1 MTSGA
6 QTKVIACCLCQCLVC
21 NGRTTTSAA
30 RPRAGDP
37 CEVSSILEKHTVAPR
52 MIKPDAIRHCARRW
66 PLWARTRSRIG
77 GSIYWRRIASVLD
90 FAPVRSEFDQ
100 KRIVD
105 NESVLVLGL

>member
-37 CEVSSILEKHTVAPR
+37 CEISSLLEKHTVAPIPSGAASEGGPALVR
-52 MIKPDAIRHCARRW
+52 FPWQGRHPTEGGILGGNSSDEQNSFTAKP
-66 PLWARTRSRIG
+66 
-77 GSIYWRRIASVLD
+77 RIARVL
-90 FAPVRSEFDQ
+90 
-100 KRIVD
+100 
-105 NESVLVLGL
+105 L